1 MICGERQSGARSRLL
16 SDMGVCRPD
25 SRGGMRRNEQ
35 SVRNARDKT
44 GALSDWTYLERIMLK
59 IANVDDAR
67 IDKLGALTAHV
78 VEQALASGLTW
89 DEAIVAFGIAA
100 KAIAA
105 RAADQGV
112 GTMEQCA
119 ALAERRLK
127 SGMDQGSN
135 VLQAWL
141 G

>member
-1 MICGERQSGARSRLL
+1 
-16 SDMGVCRPD
+16 
-25 SRGGMRRNEQ
+25 MRRNEQ
-35 SVRNARDKT
+35 SAPAARDKT
-44 GALSDWTYLERIMLK
+44 KAPSDWTYLERTMLK

-141 G
+141 R